1 MTDRELFFR
10 SVLFVCTRNAVRSP
24 MAGALVNSIAPKGEV
39 RVVSAGLEA
48 APLDPF
54 AVEVMKEIGI
64 DLSGHQPTSLLDAL
78 LSGKFDLIVTLS
90 DEAAAKVLPREGQRV
105 ANWSVPD
112 PSKCEG
118 SREQVLS
125 TYREVRDTLKHR
137 VETLFES
144 L

>member
-24 MAGALVNSIAPKGEV
+24 MAEALVNKIAPTGEV
-39 RVVSAGLEA
+39 RVMSAGLEA

-78 LSGKFDLIVTLS
+78 LSDKFDLIVTLS
-90 DEAAAKVLPREGQRV
+90 DEAAAKILPREGQRV

-118 SREQVLS
+118 SREQALS
-125 TYREVRDTLKHR
+125 AYREVRDTLKHR
-137 VETLFES
+137 VETLFEG

>member
-1 MTDRELFFR
+1 MSDRELLFH

-24 MAGALVNSIAPKGEV
+24 MAEALVNSIAPKDEV

-48 APLDPF
+48 APLEPF

-64 DLSGHQPTSLLDAL
+64 DMSGHQPTSLLDAL
-78 LSGKFDLIVTLS
+78 LSDKFDLIVTLS

-112 PSKCEG
+112 PSRCEG
-118 SREQVLS
+118 SREQALNA
-125 TYREVRDTLKHR
+125 YREVRDTLKHR
-137 VETLFES
+137 VETLFEG

>member
-1 MTDRELFFR
+1 MSDRELLFH

-24 MAGALVNSIAPKGEV
+24 MAEALVNSIAPKGEV

-48 APLDPF
+48 APLEPF

-64 DLSGHQPTSLLDAL
+64 DMSGHQPTSLLDAL
-78 LSGKFDLIVTLS
+78 LSDKFDLIVTLS

-112 PSKCEG
+112 PSGCQG
-118 SREQVLS
+118 SREQVLNA
-125 TYREVRDTLKHR
+125 YREVRDTLKHR
-137 VETLFES
+137 VETLFEG